1 MSVNACPRQD
11 LAARAAELIAHIQ
24 TAYHDAH
31 RSALAR
37 LMDQAAATEALA
49 KHADLVGRLASIGK
63 ALEQHM
69 FKEEMRLFP
78 MMEQGGN
85 TLIGRLIEDLH
96 REHDEHLPAV
106 QDLQLQLRSIAE
118 SHPTDEVL
126 QHVAEGVD
134 GLARDL
140 ADHIRVEDELLFPLF
155 HPSSTAVAPAAL
167 PS

>member
-37 LMDQAAATEALA
+37 LMDQAAATETLA
-49 KHADLVGRLASIGK
+49 KHAD
-63 ALEQHM
+63 
-69 FKEEMRLFP
+69 
-78 MMEQGGN
+78 
-85 TLIGRLIEDLH
+85 LIGRLIEDLH

-106 QDLQLQLRSIAE
+106 QDLQVQLRSIAE
-118 SHPTDEVL
+118 SHPADEVL

-155 HPSSTAVAPAAL
+155 HPSSTAVAPAAH